1 MTLIGKCP
9 QYRRNAM
16 EKSLQRLIVMIS
28 ETIKIICNFHHML
41 KNSLQLLPTCVWM
54 TLYPSFIVDCQVS
67 ASPLKNQITMEVTT
81 ICCLNGAKISSR
93 SSRQI
98 FHVNTLITLSSNMA
112 TDTYSISEQN
122 PVQQTVETNFR

>member
-16 EKSLQRLIVMIS
+16 EKSLQRLIVTIS

-41 KNSLQLLPTCVWM
+41 KNSLQLLPTCVRM
-54 TLYPSFIVDCQVS
+54 TLYLSFTVDCQVS

-81 ICCLNGAKISSR
+81 ICGLNGAKIFSR